1 MELLTVDEVAQ
12 KLKLSKS
19 MVYLLCQQGKLPT
32 VRFGKSVRIP
42 AEALATWL
50 REQTQLA

>member
-1 MELLTVDEVAQ
+1 MAMELLTVDEVAQ

-42 AEALATWL
+42 AEALA
-50 REQTQLA
+50 A